1 MTAKELDKL
10 LSRFFKDIT
19 KENGEEYEPSSP
31 TSFQR
36 SFQRYFSE
44 KLPFNILDLDDSFKV
59 PSPSNI
65 QLQTHLKRSLLVL
78 TFHLYRTAA
87 FRL

>member
-1 MTAKELDKL
+1 MTAKELDRL

-19 KENGEEYEPSSP
+19 KENGEEYEPSSL

-44 KLPFNILDLDDSFKV
+44 KKLPFNIFEDDDED
-59 PSPSNI
+59 
-65 QLQTHLKRSLLVL
+65 
-78 TFHLYRTAA
+78 
-87 FRL
+87 